1 MARPAAGTA
10 KQRRGYRGVPRSVR
24 EVLTG
29 MQLVATAGRQTVYDR
44 WDDLL
49 PPHLRGHV
57 RPLRWEHATL
67 WLMVDGPVWAQEVRM
82 LAPGLLVKL
91 NAVSGGNAVTEL
103 KTKVVP
109 PR

>member
-1 MARPAAGTA
+1 MAWPAAGA
-10 KQRRGYRGVPRSVR
+10 GKNRRFYRAVPRAVR
-24 EVLTG
+24 EVLAG
-29 MQLVATAGRQTVYDR
+29 MKLVASAGRQTVFDR
-44 WDDLL
+44 WDELL
-49 PPHLRGHV
+49 PAHLRGHV
-57 RPLRWEHATL
+57 RPLRWENRTL

-109 PR
+109 PH